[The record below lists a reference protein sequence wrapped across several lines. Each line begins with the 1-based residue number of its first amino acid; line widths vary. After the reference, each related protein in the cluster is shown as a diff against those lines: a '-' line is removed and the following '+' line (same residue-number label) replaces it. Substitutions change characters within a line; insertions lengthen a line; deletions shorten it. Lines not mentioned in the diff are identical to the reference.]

1 MTTQL
6 TVTVPEA
13 RAMATVPRMLVA
25 AMGALLAVDLAGGLW
40 AALSGVNSWS
50 DAWGG
55 QALLAAP
62 LPMIAGQM
70 VMTWWSVRG
79 RSRLAAVPAGLLAV
93 ACLVSLASGFFDG
106 GLGHAGLK
114 PGMAA
119 YQVLLLLVTGV
130 VGALA
135 AARAAQLASPLRA
148 DALSPPIH
156 RNRPP
161 HTGERAMTQLH
172 TPATGVTT
180 PPRKRRQRWP
190 LLATAAGVTGFMATM
205 VLDGRTVHDEGVSL
219 DHQLFADLDPL
230 TFRLS
235 MVFGYLTVVLLLVL
249 AATWRRRVEPR
260 LPDSTAAHL
269 VPLGLVSSAAGLTYG
284 YGWKGALGNYLPG
297 SFEPTAFDD
306 GGLYIYYVLN
316 DFGAWIGWLGVVIA
330 AGAVAVMGLREGS
343 VSRWIGALAVLP
355 VLQTTFMVAGLG
367 VPGVPALLGPIWL
380 VVTGLGLHFG
390 TSTISR

>member
-1 MTTQL
+1 
-6 TVTVPEA
+6 
-13 RAMATVPRMLVA
+13 
-25 AMGALLAVDLAGGLW
+25 
-40 AALSGVNSWS
+40 
-50 DAWGG
+50 
-55 QALLAAP
+55 
-62 LPMIAGQM
+62 
-70 VMTWWSVRG
+70 
-79 RSRLAAVPAGLLAV
+79 
-93 ACLVSLASGFFDG
+93 
-106 GLGHAGLK
+106 
-114 PGMAA
+114 
-119 YQVLLLLVTGV
+119 
-130 VGALA
+130 
-135 AARAAQLASPLRA
+135 
-148 DALSPPIH
+148 
-156 RNRPP
+156 
-161 HTGERAMTQLH
+161 MTQLH

-180 PPRKRRQRWP
+180 PSQERRERWP
-190 LLATAAGVTGFMATM
+190 LLATAAGLTGFVATM

-219 DHQLFADLDPL
+219 DHQLFVDLDPL

-306 GGLYIYYVLN
+306 GGLYIYYILN

-330 AGAVAVMGLREGS
+330 AGAIAVMGLREGA

-355 VLQTTFMVAGLG
+355 VLQTTLMVAGLG

-380 VVTGLGLHFG
+380 VVTGLGLYFG
-390 TSTISR
+390 MSTISR